1 MTKPTPCKHDYDST
15 LQCHKCGH
23 EFTKDEVEKP
33 TPEEKKEAVVK
44 CAIYWKKVYSFEI
57 EPKPGKDY
65 ELKYRTL

>member
-1 MTKPTPCKHDYDST
+1 MT
-15 LQCHKCGH
+15 
-23 EFTKDEVEKP
+23 KP

-65 ELKYRTL
+65 ELKYRTLLERATDSLFKAVEEL